1 MKKHCIAFAAALGAI
16 LVIPAH
22 AARDA
27 GTKERKEACF
37 KLHGKLMDKPAIR
50 TVDACWRVHGYLMK
64 RT

>member
-1 MKKHCIAFAAALGAI
+1 MKKHCIAFAVALGAI
-16 LVIPAH
+16 LVIPAC

-27 GTKERKEACF
+27 GTNERMEACF

-50 TVDACWRVHGYLMK
+50 TVDACWRAHAYLMK